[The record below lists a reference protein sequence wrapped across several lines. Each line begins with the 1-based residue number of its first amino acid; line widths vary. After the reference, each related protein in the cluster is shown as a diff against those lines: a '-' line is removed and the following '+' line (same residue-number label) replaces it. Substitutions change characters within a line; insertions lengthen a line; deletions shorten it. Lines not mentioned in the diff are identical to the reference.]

1 MYVEIFFVAMFA
13 FSAPYAIFF
22 AYSKYYAKKPWK
34 IEINEDFQPAVS
46 ILIPTH
52 NEQAV
57 ILKKLEN
64 LAAVSYS
71 KEKIEIIVADD
82 ASEDETLLRVESFV
96 TQHPDLNI
104 KIIKQT
110 HRAGKSPV
118 LNLAL
123 PLSANSIV
131 IVSDAETFWPPEILQ
146 KALPYLADPKVGAIS
161 GRGLNENGRLSWVT
175 KSEDAYLDV
184 VGLIKRGES
193 KIQSTLRFEGGFCAY
208 KKEAFAQF
216 DQETGADDSGTALYV
231 VLNNYATIGV
241 PEAIF
246 YTSFPTGFRAKLKIK
261 ERRANH
267 LISLWLKCSKLL
279 LKGRLPLSRKI
290 AIPEIMLLIVNP
302 ILFFVLILTS
312 VVSVLLFP
320 FSLFS
325 IALLLII
332 SSLLIGVRKIFLE
345 ILLDNGILLYALVN
359 LLIGRRYISWEKPK
373 F

>member
-1 MYVEIFFVAMFA
+1 MYVEIFFVVLFA
-13 FSAPYAIFF
+13 FFAPYAIFF
-22 AYSKYYAKKPWK
+22 AYAKYYAEKPWK
-34 IEINEDFQPAVS
+34 IEIDETFQPAVS
-46 ILIPTH
+46 ILVPTH

-57 ILKKLEN
+57 IFKKLEN

-71 KEKIEIIVADD
+71 KQKMEIIVADD
-82 ASEDETLLRVESFV
+82 ASEDETLLRVESFIA
-96 TQHPDLNI
+96 QHPDLNI
-104 KIIKQT
+104 KIVKQD

-161 GRGLNENGRLSWVT
+161 GRGLNENGKLSWVT

-208 KKEAFAQF
+208 KKGAFAQF

-231 VLNNYATIGV
+231 VLNNYTTIGV
-241 PEAIF
+241 PEAVF
-246 YTSFPTGFRAKLKIK
+246 YTSFPTGMRAKLKIK

-267 LISLWLKCSKLL
+267 LVSLWLKCAKLL
-279 LKGRLPLSRKI
+279 LRGRLPLSKKI

-302 ILFFVLILTS
+302 ILFFVLI
-312 VVSVLLFP
+312 VAAAVSVILVP

-325 IALLLII
+325 MALLLDYWWF
-332 SSLLIGVRKIFLE
+332 VDRREKNIFG
-345 ILLDNGILLYALVN
+345 DFA
-359 LLIGRRYISWEKPK
+359 
-373 F
+373 